1 MVAAVVATMA
11 SASMADISIKGDAYI
26 QYADKGISNN
36 GSVTANSKRVNLNVI
51 GKSGATTVVASF
63 RTDDNT
69 RARSGAS
76 NLPQF
81 YITTKVGPVNV
92 KAGDFYSTIGL
103 GAWSKSEARTDA
115 LSLSTKVGPVTLGV
129 HTADGTTKDSSSGA
143 VSVPGTTHVSVA
155 VKIASAKVKVINNPN
170 AKWTDISASGTFGG
184 ISVAAEHL
192 KQKSVNGDP
201 EEKVTL
207 LHVGGKV
214 GTVKWDVAQY
224 KNKDAVSGDN
234 AKFAPLGSMLVGKKA
249 RGITTTAAA
258 NTGDFSKI
266 LGASISA
273 KVAGSTI
280 KVIYSKNTLGVADK
294 VTGAELIF
302 TRAVIGGKLTA
313 NLAKLS
319 GHETDN
325 KNATNRGVRFD
336 VKF

>member
-1 MVAAVVATMA
+1 MVAAVAATMA

-63 RTDDNT
+63 RTDDDT
-69 RARSGAS
+69 PARSGAS
-76 NLPQF
+76 NLHQF

-129 HTADGTTKDSSSGA
+129 HTADGGGA
-143 VSVPGTTHVSVA
+143 VSGTTHVSVA

-192 KQKSVNGDP
+192 KQKSVNSSVTEGTI
-201 EEKVTL
+201 TL

-224 KNKDAVSGDN
+224 KNKDAVPGDN

-249 RGITTTAAA
+249 RGITATAAA
-258 NTGDFSKI
+258 DTGEFSKI

-280 KVIYSKNTLGVADK
+280 KVIYSKNTLGAADK

-325 KNATNRGVRFD
+325 MNATNRGVRFD